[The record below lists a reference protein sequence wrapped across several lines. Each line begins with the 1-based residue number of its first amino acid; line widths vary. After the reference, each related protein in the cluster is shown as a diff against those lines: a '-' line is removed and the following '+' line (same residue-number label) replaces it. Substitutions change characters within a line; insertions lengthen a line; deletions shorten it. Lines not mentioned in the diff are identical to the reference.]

1 MSPLSSLATPS
12 AVLAALA
19 TVLAIAGPASAQ
31 ALTAEIAKKCRA
43 EAIKEHP
50 PQPPGS
56 RVGTAQAQRDA
67 YRKCVARETRS
78 DKGARQ

>member
-1 MSPLSSLATPS
+1 MSPLSALATS
-12 AVLAALA
+12 STVLVVLA
-19 TVLAIAGPASAQ
+19 TVLAASGPASGQ

-50 PQPPGS
+50 PQPAGS
-56 RVGTAQAQRDA
+56 RTTFAQAERDV

-78 DKGARQ
+78 R